1 MSAASEALQETARSL
16 RTVYANPGLRRVN
29 AALAGSLIGDWA
41 MGTAVAVWAYGVGGA
56 GLVGLWGVLRLG
68 SMTVVT
74 PFAGTIVDRYPRVR
88 VMVTSDVCRA
98 VVVTLAALAIVAD
111 QTVLVFALGLLAG
124 ILGSPF
130 RPAQMSLMPSLA
142 ERPDELTA
150 SNGVASTLES
160 IAFFLGPAIAGF
172 LLAVTQVWVVFLVNV
187 ASFLWSAALVVGIR
201 ERRTDGPAAE
211 SAGGGTAAEAPD
223 DGAAGPDPAVHGGL
237 DEGAPPPAS
246 GGGPATGGT
255 VVPDGGVLTATEA
268 AVLVP
273 QQLTVTTALE
283 AQPDAPVPVG
293 GGAGSSEPE
302 LEPAA
307 KVGFLRESS
316 EGFRTIW
323 GSPSLRL
330 MTIVYCAQTVVAGA
344 SAVFTVAIAEDL
356 TGMGSQGVGFLNSA
370 FGIGAIVGGV
380 VAVAR
385 ASKHRLA
392 RDFGIGVILW
402 AIPLL
407 LVWVWPVAAAAVA
420 AVLIMGAGN
429 PICDVNASTILQRIT
444 PEAVMGR
451 VFGALETALIA
462 FMAVGALIMPL
473 LIKLVGIRLG
483 LAVLGLVIG
492 LAVLPAMPGL
502 RRIDSELDEPEAL
515 PVLRGIPLFAPL
527 APQVL
532 DGLARRCL
540 KIELAAGDVPVR
552 EGEIGD
558 RFYVIAS
565 GRIEATQAGRVLR
578 QESAGDF
585 FGEIALLRDT
595 PRTATITVLEP
606 TVLWALERDDFL
618 EAMGASSE
626 SRRAAEEVA
635 LTRLRA

>member
-1 MSAASEALQETARSL
+1 MSAASEALQETGRSL

-41 MGTAVAVWAYGVGGA
+41 MGTAVAVWAYSVGGA

-68 SMTVVT
+68 SMTLVT
-74 PFAGTIVDRYPRVR
+74 PFAGTIVDRFPRVR
-88 VMVTSDVCRA
+88 VMVTADVSRA
-98 VVVTLAALAIVAD
+98 LVVTFAALALVAH

-130 RPAQMSLMPSLA
+130 RPAQMSLMPTLA
-142 ERPDELTA
+142 DRPEELTA

-160 IAFFLGPAIAGF
+160 IAFFIGPAIAGF
-172 LLAVTQVWVVFLVNV
+172 MLAVTEVWVVFLVNV
-187 ASFLWSAALVVGIR
+187 ASFLWSAALVIGIR
-201 ERRTDGPAAE
+201 ERRSGTAGDE
-211 SAGGGTAAEAPD
+211 SGAGGSGASGGD
-223 DGAAGPDPAVHGGL
+223 DGAAAADDGPLPDGHALPGGL
-237 DEGAPPPAS
+237 PEGGSRGLPAE
-246 GGGPATGGT
+246 GGA
-255 VVPDGGVLTATEA
+255 VLTATEA

-273 QQLTVTTALE
+273 QQVSVTTAAESQPGVAADVEPAE
-283 AQPDAPVPVG
+283 A
-293 GGAGSSEPE
+293 PE

-323 GSPSLRL
+323 RHPALRL
-330 MTIVYCAQTVVAGA
+330 MTVVYCAQTVVAGA
-344 SAVFTVAIAEDL
+344 AGVFTVAIAEDL

-380 VAVAR
+380 LAVAR
-385 ASKHRLA
+385 ANKNRLA
-392 RDFGIGVILW
+392 RDFGVGVILW

-420 AVLIMGAGN
+420 ATLIMGGAN

-451 VFGALETALIA
+451 VFSALETALIA

-473 LIKLVGIRLG
+473 LIKLVGIRVGLG
-483 LAVLGLVIG
+483 ILAIVIG

-502 RRIDSELDEPEAL
+502 RRLDSELDEPEAL
-515 PVLRGIPLFAPL
+515 PVLRAISLFAPL

-552 EGEIGD
+552 EGETGD

-565 GRIEATQAGRVLR
+565 GRIEASQAGRVLR

-618 EAMGASSE
+618 EAMGAS
-626 SRRAAEEVA
+626 
-635 LTRLRA
+635 